1 MTEEEAKANFLGVLP
16 EARSEVLYDLLI
28 LQSKRIDELYN
39 AYPVLANQ
47 CAGAI
52 NKLAQDVSQALNQ
65 MGGAIG
71 ELQTKL
77 EPPKPEEKGLLL
89 LP

>member
-28 LQSKRIDELYN
+28 LQSKRIDELYQ
-39 AYPVLANQ
+39 AYPVLANE
-47 CAGAI
+47 CSKAI
-52 NKLAQDVSQALNQ
+52 NQLASQTSEALNQ

-71 ELQTKL
+71 ELQSKMET
-77 EPPKPEEKGLLL
+77 PKEKPSGLI

>member
-28 LQSKRIDELYN
+28 LQSKRIDELYQ
-39 AYPVLANQ
+39 AYPVLANE
-47 CAGAI
+47 CSKAI
-52 NKLAQDVSQALNQ
+52 NQLASQTSEALNQ
-65 MGGAIG
+65 IGGAIG
-71 ELQTKL
+71 ELQTKV